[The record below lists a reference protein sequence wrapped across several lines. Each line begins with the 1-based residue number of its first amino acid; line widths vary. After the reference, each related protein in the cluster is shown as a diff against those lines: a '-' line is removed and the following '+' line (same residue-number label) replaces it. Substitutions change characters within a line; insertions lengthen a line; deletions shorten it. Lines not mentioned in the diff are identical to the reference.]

1 MSDEKALF
9 CKLNNLA
16 NADNDSPV
24 TKKHIPVITVP
35 PVLKTGEFYDVKI
48 TVGKMEHPNENEHFI
63 QWIEFYIGS
72 VYLGRFDFAP
82 VMTKPEITIPLK
94 LSHSGLNS
102 TLRAVSRCNRHG
114 LWEGTAQVKTE

>member
-1 MSDEKALF
+1 MSSEKALF
-9 CKLNNLA
+9 CKVNKPE
-16 NADNDSPV
+16 DVEPDSPV
-24 TKKHIPVITVP
+24 AKKHVPVITVP
-35 PVLKTGEFYDVKI
+35 PVLKVGEFYDVKI
-48 TVGKMEHPNENEHFI
+48 TVGEIEHPNENEHFI

-82 VMTKPEITIPLK
+82 VMTKPEVTIPLK

-102 TLRAVSRCNRHG
+102 TLRAVSRCNLHG